1 MPKDY
6 GQKTREHKNP
16 TYDQNYINNENPR
29 SVNSH
34 TSNISKRVDYH
45 LQPIFKEIP
54 SYVKDTKDFNR
65 KLVQME
71 EVTEDSLLVTVDLKS
86 SYTNIPNNEG
96 IKPVKM
102 LIISTLIKLF

>member
-16 TYDQNYINNENPR
+16 IYDQNYINNENPR

-45 LQPIFKEIP
+45 LQPIFKEIQ
-54 SYVKDTKDFNR
+54 SYVKDTKDFIR